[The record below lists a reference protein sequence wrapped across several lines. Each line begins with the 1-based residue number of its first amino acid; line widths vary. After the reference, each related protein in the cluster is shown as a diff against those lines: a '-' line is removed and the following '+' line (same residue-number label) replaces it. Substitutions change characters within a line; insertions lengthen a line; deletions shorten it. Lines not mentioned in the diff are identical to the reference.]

1 MIWISFPE
9 NPLIKGVKEN
19 ICLPFDVYL
28 MYLNPTLCK
37 SNLTCAIPTNMITLL
52 LLQVV
57 QKISPETKCIAN
69 SNDKTALSSINDVSL
84 SMYNGQRLYIEIDQG
99 KTLVIYLSHR

>member
-1 MIWISFPE
+1 
-9 NPLIKGVKEN
+9 
-19 ICLPFDVYL
+19 

-37 SNLTCAIPTNMITLL
+37 SNLTCAIPTIMITLL

-69 SNDKTALSSINDVSL
+69 SNNKTALSSINDVSL
-84 SMYNGQRLYIEIDQG
+84 SMYNGTYWSKKRQCAFL
-99 KTLVIYLSHR
+99 TLQFPY